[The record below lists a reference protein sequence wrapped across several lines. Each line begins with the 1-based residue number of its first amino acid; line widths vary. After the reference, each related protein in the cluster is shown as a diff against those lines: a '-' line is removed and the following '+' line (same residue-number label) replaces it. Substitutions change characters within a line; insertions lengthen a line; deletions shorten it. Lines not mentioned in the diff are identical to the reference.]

1 MGVRPVLQADNAPM
15 GERFP
20 PVAKKFGFRGC
31 AEAKVIAKFL
41 LLS

>member
-1 MGVRPVLQADNAPM
+1 M

-20 PVAKKFGFRGC
+20 LVAKKFGFRGC
-31 AEAKVIAKFL
+31 AKAKVIAKYL

>member
-1 MGVRPVLQADNAPM
+1 M